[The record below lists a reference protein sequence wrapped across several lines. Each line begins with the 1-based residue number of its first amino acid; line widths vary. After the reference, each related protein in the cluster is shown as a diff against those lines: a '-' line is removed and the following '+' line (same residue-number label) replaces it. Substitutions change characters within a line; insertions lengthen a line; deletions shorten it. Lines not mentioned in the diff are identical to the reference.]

1 MLLTMKQILLGGCLT
16 LLILAGACRRDLNRA
31 VDTNAADST
40 ALVFMM
46 RTPCFGECPHYEA
59 TFYDNG
65 TLIYEGHRH
74 VPVLGRYRYQVSPE
88 EIEAIL
94 TRARQI
100 GYADM
105 EAQYL
110 SLAQDLPTTIS
121 RINFHGEEKEI
132 QAVEGEP
139 ADLRR
144 FHRQL
149 HEQIM
154 EKVQATR
161 GDSLPGTPY

>member
-1 MLLTMKQILLGGCLT
+1 MKQLLLGGCLA
-16 LLILAGACRRDLNRA
+16 LLVLLGACRRDLNRTA
-31 VDTNAADST
+31 DTNTADST

-65 TLIYEGHRH
+65 TLIYEGRRH
-74 VPVLGRYRYQVSPE
+74 VPVLGRYRYQVPAA

-105 EAQYL
+105 KAQYP
-110 SLAQDLPTTIS
+110 SLAQDLPSTIS
-121 RINFHGEEKEI
+121 RMNFNGEEKEI

-139 ADLRR
+139 ADLRA
-144 FHRQL
+144 FHQEL

-154 EKVQATR
+154 EKVQSAR